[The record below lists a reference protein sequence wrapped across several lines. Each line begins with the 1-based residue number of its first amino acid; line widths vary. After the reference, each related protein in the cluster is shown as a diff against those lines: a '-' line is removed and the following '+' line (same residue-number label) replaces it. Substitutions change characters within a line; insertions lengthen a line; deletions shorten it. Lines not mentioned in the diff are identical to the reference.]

1 MSNIKKSEANIFK
14 ELEELCTSSGYIHAI
29 AYLCFRDNMLIMS
42 GEEITVDDILN
53 QYSDE
58 RLIRTEISTL
68 LGLILKKD
76 IDYTIPSPKSLQ
88 VYIDKTDTLLKELHK
103 AMYEPAQDIFLDIL
117 KNKKDE
123 NPFIRGEFLKEAIFY
138 SAESAYDF
146 QYLDLFT
153 KKYSKDIQ
161 WIKENKGFELE
172 NIRLIIDTIIDL
184 QLEKANKLR
193 NTFIKV
199 DPSEWTSLEIFQ
211 FKINDI
217 CNKTSLSEEGVINVL
232 ESFTSYTNNKEFV
245 ELGDYNIINSHP
257 ILKKDIDT
265 YILFQNYSFLEAI
278 YESPYYWFLGDSSY
292 TDKANEHRGDF
303 TEELSEEIFSNIFGK
318 KNVYK
323 NINIYENKKRVG
335 EIDVLVTFANRAI
348 ILQAKSKKLT
358 LGARKGNDKLIA
370 SDFKKAIQDS
380 YDQGYDCAKFI
391 QNSKYEL
398 LDSSDNKITLRSD
411 FKEIY
416 LICIVSEHYPSLAFQ
431 TQEFLKFEETNVI
444 KPPFVMDIFLLD
456 VMAEMLNN
464 PLYFLSYINKRTTQ
478 FKKFMAQSELSI
490 LSYHLKRNLYLEND
504 ISMMMIEDDVSSDLD
519 LAMLVR
525 RKAFPGKD
533 TPDGILTKFHGTI
546 IGNFLE
552 KIKQYENDYAVE
564 IGFFLLTLSEES
576 IIQLNNG
583 IQRAIDLY
591 QLDKKGHDFTIGF
604 DNASAGL
611 TIHINTLD
619 YDIAFESL
627 LDHCKLRKYKQKANN
642 WFGLCIDPN
651 NKQFKFGVM
660 SNKEWSYSKDMG
672 GYVVQQVRKSKTKI
686 ERNEKCPCGSGKKY
700 KKCCI
705 NIK

>member
-184 QLEKANKLR
+184 QLEKANNLR

-217 CNKTSLSEEGVINVL
+217 CNKTSLSEEVVINVL
-232 ESFTSYTNNKEFV
+232 EAFTSFTNNKEFV

-303 TEELSEEIFSNIFGK
+303 TEELSEEIFSNIF
-318 KNVYK
+318 
-323 NINIYENKKRVG
+323 
-335 EIDVLVTFANRAI
+335 
-348 ILQAKSKKLT
+348 
-358 LGARKGNDKLIA
+358 
-370 SDFKKAIQDS
+370 
-380 YDQGYDCAKFI
+380 
-391 QNSKYEL
+391 
-398 LDSSDNKITLRSD
+398 
-411 FKEIY
+411 
-416 LICIVSEHYPSLAFQ
+416 
-431 TQEFLKFEETNVI
+431 
-444 KPPFVMDIFLLD
+444 
-456 VMAEMLNN
+456 
-464 PLYFLSYINKRTTQ
+464 
-478 FKKFMAQSELSI
+478 
-490 LSYHLKRNLYLEND
+490 
-504 ISMMMIEDDVSSDLD
+504 
-519 LAMLVR
+519 
-525 RKAFPGKD
+525 
-533 TPDGILTKFHGTI
+533 PDG
-546 IGNFLE
+546 
-552 KIKQYENDYAVE
+552 
-564 IGFFLLTLSEES
+564 
-576 IIQLNNG
+576 
-583 IQRAIDLY
+583 
-591 QLDKKGHDFTIGF
+591 
-604 DNASAGL
+604 
-611 TIHINTLD
+611 
-619 YDIAFESL
+619 
-627 LDHCKLRKYKQKANN
+627 
-642 WFGLCIDPN
+642 
-651 NKQFKFGVM
+651 
-660 SNKEWSYSKDMG
+660 
-672 GYVVQQVRKSKTKI
+672 
-686 ERNEKCPCGSGKKY
+686 
-700 KKCCI
+700 
-705 NIK
+705 